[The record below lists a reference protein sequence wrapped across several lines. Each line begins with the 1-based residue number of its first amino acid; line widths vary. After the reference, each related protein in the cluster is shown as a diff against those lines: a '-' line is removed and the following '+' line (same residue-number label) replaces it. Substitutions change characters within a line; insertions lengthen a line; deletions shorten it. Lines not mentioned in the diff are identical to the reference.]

1 MKRYDE
7 MKKGFSL
14 IELLVVITILSIL
27 VSFASLYYGN
37 TANDARLVKAR
48 QDLES
53 IKNAIKMYRVDTL
66 GQYPPSIDALVGK
79 YLSLRPVDPWGTPYK
94 LDPVNLEIYCVPKA
108 SVPKVSLKYGMR
120 QN

>member
-1 MKRYDE
+1 MG
-7 MKKGFSL
+7 KGFSL
-14 IELLVVITILSIL
+14 IELLVVITILGIL
-27 VSFASLYYGN
+27 VSFGSLYYAN

-53 IKNAIKMYRVDTL
+53 IKNAIKMYRVDTR

-79 YLSLRPVDPWGTPYK
+79 YIAIKPIDPWGSPYK
-94 LDPVNLEIYCVPKA
+94 LDTVKLEIYCVPKA
-108 SVPKVSLKYGMR
+108 SVPRVSLRYGMR

>member
-1 MKRYDE
+1 MKRYDDQ
-7 MKKGFSL
+7 KKGFSL

-27 VSFASLYYGN
+27 VSFAAMYYGS
-37 TANDARLVKAR
+37 TAADARLVKAR

-53 IKNAIKMYRVDTL
+53 IKNAIKMYRVETR

-79 YLSLRPVDPWGTPYK
+79 YLAIRPVDPWGSPYK

-108 SVPKVSLKYGMR
+108 STPRVSLRYGMKG
-120 QN
+120 Q